1 MMRLVLIILLV
12 FGGGAIGSVWRYWL
26 SGVVAER
33 FGEVF
38 PLGTLVVNVIG
49 SLLIG
54 LFAGA
59 LSHHPKPSIWLEP
72 FLIIGI
78 CGGLTTFSSFSL
90 QTWTLLRSER
100 WGLALLNIVL
110 STALCLGCVGL
121 GWLVGGYGWR

>member
-1 MMRLVLIILLV
+1 MGLALILLLV

-38 PLGTLVVNVIG
+38 PVGTLVVNVIG

-59 LSHHPKPSIWLEP
+59 LSHHPKAGIWLQP
-72 FLIIGI
+72 FLNVGV

-90 QTWTLLRSER
+90 QTWNLLQSRR
-100 WGLALLNIVL
+100 WGLALLNIIL
-110 STALCLGCVGL
+110 STGLCFGCVSL
-121 GWLVGGYGWR
+121 GWWLTGVVGEK

>member
-1 MMRLVLIILLV
+1 MMRLALIILLV

-38 PLGTLVVNVIG
+38 PLGTLVVNVTG

-59 LSHHPKPSIWLEP
+59 LSNHPKVGLWLQP
-72 FLIIGI
+72 FLIVGI

-90 QTWTLLRSER
+90 QTWTLLRSGR
-100 WGLALLNIVL
+100 WGFALLNIVL

-121 GWLVGGYGWR
+121 GWLVGRYGW

>member
-59 LSHHPKPSIWLEP
+59 LSHHPKPNIWLEP